1 VEIIAAIGHDSR
13 KVVDGRERMRRSQAT
28 DSTGYLWVEEGE
40 PKEGMVAEVAP
51 ILPVAHTYS
60 FTVPPS
66 MEHALSLGQ
75 RVMVPLGRRGRP
87 TVGFVVGLDRRAWDN
102 TLRPVGSLVDA
113 GSFLT
118 ADLIELGREISAHYC
133 CPLGQTLKA
142 ITPEAVR
149 KQRGLS
155 KVRYARLIR
164 TPDEIRA
171 SGKRVGAKRQA
182 LIEALSGSPVPIRTD
197 ELLRQTA
204 SSAGILQAMSKD
216 GWVEVSVRH
225 EVQTEDEADGPAV
238 EPSFELNEEQR
249 TALEQ
254 INAAI
259 DADRFSVTLLF
270 GVSGCGKTEV
280 YIRAM
285 RRVLEAGRQA
295 ILLVPE
301 IVLTTQLVGR
311 LAARFPHVAV
321 NHSGLTEAERSLQW
335 RRIAAGD
342 KQVVIGTRSAVF
354 APCPK
359 LGLICVDEE
368 QETSFKNLQAPRFHV
383 RDVAIMRGRQ
393 LNIPIVLGSATPS
406 LETWYKSEHRP
417 EYRRLVIS
425 RRVKDLPMPKVHIVD
440 MENEYAELKRAVVFS
455 RTMERLLGETLSR
468 GEQALILMNRR
479 GFAHRVFCPACR
491 MRLTC
496 PNCNVGLVVHT
507 AIGQSICH
515 YCRCRV
521 VTPTVCPNVTCGEK
535 LVQVGLGTQR
545 VETLLTEQFPRARI
559 QRVDSDTMS
568 HRTHYQR
575 IVDDFEARKIDVLV
589 GTQMIAKGLDF
600 PFVSFV
606 GVVHADTAA
615 LATDFRAHERLFQLI
630 TQVAGR
636 AGRADAP
643 GQVVVQTMTPE
654 MPALSFALRH
664 DYPAFAEAELKVRQQ
679 VGFPPFRRLARVV
692 LMHPREERARRE
704 AEALV
709 VRIHSAIEA
718 LKLTEADIIGP
729 NPCTLSRLRG
739 RYRYDVLVRAM
750 NASDMRRLT
759 ARLEADGALR
769 TKAESIV
776 VDVDPVS
783 LA

>member
-1 VEIIAAIGHDSR
+1 MKR
-13 KVVDGRERMRRSQAT
+13 PQAT
-28 DSTGYLWVEEGE
+28 DSTGYLWVEKGE
-40 PKEGMVAEVAP
+40 PKVGVVAEVAP
-51 ILPVAHTYS
+51 ILPVVHTYS
-60 FTVPPS
+60 FSVPTEMEATVT
-66 MEHALSLGQ
+66 LGQ
-75 RVMVPLGRRGRP
+75 RVLVPLRRKGRMTP
-87 TVGFVVGLDRRAWDN
+87 GFVVGLDRRAWDS
-102 TLRPVGSLVDA
+102 TLRPVESLVDPA
-113 GSFLT
+113 SFLT
-118 ADLIELGREISAHYC
+118 PELIELGREIAAHYC

-149 KQRGLS
+149 KQRGLN
-155 KVRYARLIR
+155 KVRYARLVA

-171 SGKRVGAKRQA
+171 STKRIGAKRQA
-182 LIEALSGSPVPIRTD
+182 LIDALASSTEPVRVD
-197 ELLRQTA
+197 NLLRQTTSTA
-204 SSAGILQAMSKD
+204 AVLQGMVRL
-216 GWVEVSVRH
+216 GWVAVSVRH
-225 EVQTEDEADGPAV
+225 ELQVEMEADWPGA

-249 TALEQ
+249 NGLGQ

-259 DADRFSVTLLF
+259 EANRFSVTLLF

-285 RRVLEAGRQA
+285 RRALERGQQA

-335 RRIAAGD
+335 RRIAAGE

-354 APCPK
+354 APCPN
-359 LGLICVDEE
+359 LRLICVDEE
-368 QETSFKNLQAPRFHV
+368 QEASFKNLQAPRFHV
-383 RDVAIMRGRQ
+383 RDVAIMRGKQR
-393 LNIPIVLGSATPS
+393 NIPIVLGSATPS
-406 LETWYKSEHRP
+406 LETWYKSGHRAD
-417 EYRRLVIS
+417 YRRIVIS

-440 MENEYAELKRAVVFS
+440 MENEYAELKKPVVLS

-479 GFAHRVFCPACR
+479 GFAHRLYCPACR
-491 MRLTC
+491 VRLTC
-496 PNCNVGLVVHT
+496 PNCNIGLVVHT

-545 VETLLTEQFPRARI
+545 VEAILAEHFPKARI
-559 QRVDSDTMS
+559 RRVDSDTMS

-575 IVDDFEARKIDVLV
+575 IIDDFEARKIDILV
-589 GTQMIAKGLDF
+589 GSQMIAKGLDF

-606 GVVHADTAA
+606 GVVHADSAA

-643 GQVVVQTMTPE
+643 GQVVVQTMMPE

-664 DYPAFAEAELKVRQQ
+664 DYPAFAEAELKIRQQ

-692 LMHPREERARRE
+692 LAHPREETALRE

-709 VRIHSAIEA
+709 VRIHSTIES
-718 LKLTEADIIGP
+718 LKLADTDIIGP
-729 NPCTLSRLRG
+729 YPCTLSRLRG
-739 RYRYDVLVRAM
+739 RYRYDVLVRTP

-759 ARLEADGALR
+759 ARLETDGALR
-769 TKAESIV
+769 TKADSII

-783 LA
+783 LT